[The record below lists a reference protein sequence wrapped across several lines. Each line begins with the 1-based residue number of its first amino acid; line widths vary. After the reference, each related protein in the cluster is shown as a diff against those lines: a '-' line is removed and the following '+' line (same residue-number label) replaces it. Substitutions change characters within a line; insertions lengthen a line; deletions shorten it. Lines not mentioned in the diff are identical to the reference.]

1 MATLANL
8 YCEVGAALHKAQ
20 LAEYNIASIYILLS
34 RTGPITSPHEL
45 EESYW
50 SKKTLGQLLKPLFD
64 SGRLPE
70 DSQLFME
77 TFRNARNHLAHSFFV
92 SSSEISNEEGIGS
105 LLREVAAMHN
115 VFNRAVNIFDRVLS
129 DIALPLGIDN
139 DEIKA
144 QARMVVV
151 GITQG
156 DGR

>member
-1 MATLANL
+1 
-8 YCEVGAALHKAQ
+8 
-20 LAEYNIASIYILLS
+20 
-34 RTGPITSPHEL
+34 
-45 EESYW
+45 
-50 SKKTLGQLLKPLFD
+50 
-64 SGRLPE
+64 
-70 DSQLFME
+70 
-77 TFRNARNHLAHSFFV
+77 
-92 SSSEISNEEGIGS
+92 
-105 LLREVAAMHN
+105 MHN